1 MFDGGLR
8 RAQTAAARAAYEGT
22 IASYRQTV
30 LTGFQEV
37 EDNLAALRI
46 LEEEAEVQEEA
57 VSAAQQALAVAINQY
72 KAGTANYL
80 TVIVAQA
87 AALNI
92 ETNALGILGRR
103 MTGCVLLVKALGGG
117 WDVSFLRSI
126 DDHGGKDNKHQQSTE
141 SKPLSADQPGA
152 NTP

>member
-1 MFDGGLR
+1 
-8 RAQTAAARAAYEGT
+8 
-22 IASYRQTV
+22 
-30 LTGFQEV
+30 
-37 EDNLAALRI
+37 
-46 LEEEAEVQEEA
+46 
-57 VSAAQQALAVAINQY
+57 LAVAINQY

-103 MTGCVLLVKALGGG
+103 ITASVLLVKALGGG
-117 WDVSFLRSI
+117 WDVSSLRSI
-126 DDHGGKDNKHQQSTE
+126 DDPGDKGNKHQRSTE
-141 SKPLSADQPGA
+141 SKPLSADQPSV